1 MDLNKYIK
9 QATVRFDVMV
19 QLIALHKAAG
29 KPDYQHLDMERVR
42 QRASDSN
49 PSNEA
54 AIPFGIEDVL
64 DSSDDERLD
73 ATTDKAAAPAERVS
87 NEVQLETEMDRARPL
102 ALVAQRD
109 GDAQRQVEASR
120 THA

>member
-1 MDLNKYIK
+1 MK

-42 QRASDSN
+42 QRAFDLN
-49 PSNEA
+49 PTNEA
-54 AIPFGIEDVL
+54 ATPCGLQDVL

-73 ATTDKAAAPAERVS
+73 ATTDKAATPAERVS
-87 NEVQLETEMDRARPL
+87 NEVQLEAEMDRARPL
-102 ALVAQRD
+102 ILVPQRD
-109 GDAQRQVEASR
+109 GDAQREVESK
-120 THA
+120 